1 MTRQLKVGLFVL
13 FGLVFAGIS
22 VFLIGENRSMWSSK
36 VEYRAA
42 FADVA
47 GLKPGAP
54 VRMGG
59 VNVGLV
65 TEVAHATDERDPKI
79 YVKISV
85 VRTESVRVRE
95 DTIARVV
102 NKGLLGDKMIELTSD
117 GKGPKLDAE
126 KQLLKTEEPIDFQK
140 YITKFEGIA
149 NKAESAV
156 DNIERATRP
165 LSDPQFSEDLQ
176 TSVHS
181 LRVILEGVAKN
192 DSAAHRVLI
201 DPRSGQQISAILG
214 NLAGATA
221 DLHDASQHLRAGPG
235 IAHALLYDG
244 KMSENASGSLA
255 ELHADLKAVRQGN
268 GLAHALIY
276 GDSSSQK
283 IMGNVNAISSDFRAI
298 VSNVRKGK
306 GTVGALLVDPT
317 IYEDIKRLVG
327 NLERNQVL
335 RSLVRYSIEAD
346 EAKKTPSVKPAAT
359 K

>member
-1 MTRQLKVGLFVL
+1 M
-13 FGLVFAGIS
+13 FGLALAGVA
-22 VFLIGENRSMWSSK
+22 VFLIGENQSLWSSK

-65 TEVAHATDERDPKI
+65 SDVAHSSEEADPKI
-79 YVKISV
+79 YVRLSV
-85 VRTESVRVRE
+85 TKKESVRVRE

-102 NKGLLGDKMIELTSD
+102 NKGLLGDKMIELSTD
-117 GKGPKLDAE
+117 GKGARLDHE
-126 KQLLKTEEPIDFQK
+126 KQMMKTEEPLDFQK

-165 LSDPQFSEDLQ
+165 LSDPAFSEDLK

-181 LRVILEGVAKN
+181 LRVILEGVAQN

-201 DPRSGQQISAILG
+201 DPRSGQQISVVLS
-214 NLAGATA
+214 NLAGMTA
-221 DLHDASQHLRAGPG
+221 DLHDASQHLREGPG
-235 IAHALLYDG
+235 IAHALIYDG
-244 KMSENASGSLA
+244 DMSQNASGSLA
-255 ELHADLKAVRQGN
+255 ELRADLKAVREGN
-268 GLAHALIY
+268 GLAHAFIY
-276 GDSSSQK
+276 GDSSSQQ
-283 IMGNVNAISSDFRAI
+283 IMGNVNAITGDVRAI

-306 GTVGALLVDPT
+306 GTLGALLVDPT
-317 IYEDIKRLVG
+317 IYEDVKRLVG

-346 EAKKTPSVKPAAT
+346 EAKKKPSVKPGLS